1 MEDGSREVE
10 ATESRDVTTA
20 MRERVSL
27 SECEGDAASDKRGAP
42 RAETDELTNSS
53 MKMNFQMIMLQNMNS
68 LTTEQWYVFALYF
81 SLSED
86 AEKIAGTLASPH
98 WTEERLEQVLDD
110 PVFSELF
117 RQ

>member
-1 MEDGSREVE
+1 
-10 ATESRDVTTA
+10 
-20 MRERVSL
+20 
-27 SECEGDAASDKRGAP
+27 
-42 RAETDELTNSS
+42 
-53 MKMNFQMIMLQNMNS
+53 MKS

-86 AEKIAGTLASPH
+86 AEKIAETLASPH